1 MIEQSFF
8 EAHFV
13 KKARSSVQGCIYFCL
28 PLPLGGQKYELLR
41 GWGKMITSLS
51 KKKEKGRKKKG
62 RKKGKEEKG
71 EEKKEKGKKGKEKKE
86 KRERKRR
93 KKRERRGGKGR
104 K

>member
-1 MIEQSFF
+1 MHGYLYILASQHNFPPLQKGRVVYF
-8 EAHFV
+8 
-13 KKARSSVQGCIYFCL
+13 SVC
-28 PLPLGGQKYELLR
+28 PGGQKCELLR

-51 KKKEKGRKKKG
+51 KKKEKG